1 MTLFISVIKKMI
13 PYLIVSVF
21 CLIASLI
28 YEHFSHG
35 VVSIFML
42 YACVVPFTAGI
53 LKLIFNKILNKTIY
67 RAGWITLL
75 AYSYLRGVLEI
86 YGTDS
91 PYLIY
96 FLYAAIG
103 MLLLSITI
111 VEKEAIKK
119 DKKEVIKK
127 DKKSRK

>member
-1 MTLFISVIKKMI
+1 MI
-13 PYLIVSVF
+13 PYIIVSII

-53 LKLIFNKILNKTIY
+53 LKLIFNKILNSTLY

-86 YGTDS
+86 YGTTS
-91 PYLIY
+91 SYLVY
-96 FLYAAIG
+96 FLYVGVG
-103 MLLLSITI
+103 MVLLSITI
-111 VEKEAIKK
+111 VEKEVIKNDKK
-119 DKKEVIKK
+119 DKK
-127 DKKSRK
+127 KSRK